1 MKYGKIA
8 IVVLFLLL
16 LVLSACAPKEKD
28 AMTQAEAE
36 YLKGTRGI
44 DIKLEEPGTMLI
56 TPDQPLNILAD
67 VENLGRHTP
76 DSVDFYL
83 SGFDPKFLDYGTDTS
98 KSLPDPLQGKTKFA
112 PGISQIISFSGL
124 PDQTN
129 IENLGTPKLQQDTIV
144 TMCYD
149 YSTRASFPVCLDTS
163 TEEEPG
169 GCPKQA
175 TVTYEEGQ
183 AAPLAITQVDYR
195 TVRASES
202 TVRARF
208 DIHLKQVD
216 NSANLRIYDSDS
228 TDDRDPCAGVPLKR
242 LDYGKIDIEE
252 VTIRGEEELECP
264 LLTSLRASDQKF
276 NIERLEEPILT
287 CYNKEEIPIAP
298 DINTVLNIEISYD
311 VVQSVVQPVIIESI
325 FT

>member
-1 MKYGKIA
+1 VKYGKIA

-16 LVLSACAPKEKD
+16 VVISACAPKEEDSITK
-28 AMTQAEAE
+28 AEAE

-44 DIKLEEPGTMLI
+44 DIKLEEPGTVLI
-56 TPDQPLNILAD
+56 TPDQPLNILVD

-76 DSVDFYL
+76 ESVDFYL

-98 KSLPDPLQGKTKFA
+98 KSLADPLQGKTKFA
-112 PGISQIISFSGL
+112 PGISQIMAFNGI

-129 IENLGTPKLQQDTIV
+129 IEGLGTPKLQQDTIV

-149 YSTRASFPVCLDTS
+149 YGTRASFPVCLDTS

-175 TVTYEEGQ
+175 TVAYEEGQ

-216 NSANLRIYDSDS
+216 NSANLRIYDAES
-228 TDDRDPCAGVPLKR
+228 TDDRDPCAGIPLKR
-242 LDYGKIDIEE
+242 LDYGKINIEE

-264 LLTSLRASDQKF
+264 LLTSLRTSDQKF

-287 CYNKEEIPIAP
+287 CYNKDEIPIAP
-298 DINTVLNIEISYD
+298 DINTVLNIEISYN